1 MMMILLGSFQIIA
14 GVVALLDDGY
24 YLVGSSGLVVSVD
37 YTTWG
42 WAHLLIGVVAMTAGF
57 GLFTG
62 AMWARVLGIAVAVIS
77 ALANFAFVPAYPFWA
92 LTLIALDVVVIYAIA
107 AHGKEME
114 AVD

>member
-1 MMMILLGSFQIIA
+1 
-14 GVVALLDDGY
+14 VVAL
-24 YLVGSSGLVVSVD
+24 
-37 YTTWG
+37 
-42 WAHLLIGVVAMTAGF
+42 TAGF

-107 AHGKEME
+107 AHGKEMV